1 MNTIGIII
9 ARKGSRR
16 IKNKN
21 IKNFFS
27 KPIIYYTIKA
37 AIKSKV
43 FDKLIISSNSKKI
56 INICE
61 KYGVSSFG
69 KRPEKYSDD
78 KTSTIDV
85 INFEIKKIS
94 KILGKKPKYI
104 CCLYPAA
111 PLISYKDI
119 RKGFRLIKKKYHY
132 VFSAGMYQ
140 SFFPESFYFDK
151 KNKKLKTIFGSKQKK
166 FLNDKKNFYYDAA
179 QFYWGKYDSWIK
191 KKNIFFKKSMIV
203 EIKRGRIQ
211 DINTIEDF
219 NFAKKLFR
227 IKNQ

>member
-1 MNTIGIII
+1 MNTLGIII

-56 INICE
+56 INICK
-61 KYGVSSFG
+61 KYGVDSFG
-69 KRPEKYSDD
+69 KRPEKYSND
-78 KTSTIDV
+78 KTTTIDV
-85 INFEIKKIS
+85 MNFEIKKIS

-111 PLISYKDI
+111 PLIDHKDI
-119 RKGFRLIKKKYHY
+119 KEGFTLIKKNYPY

-140 SFFPESFYFDK
+140 SLSPESFWIDQ
-151 KNKKLKTIFGSKQKK
+151 KNKKLRTIFNIKQKK
-166 FLNDKKNFYYDAA
+166 ILNDRKKFYYDAA

-191 KKNIFFKKSMIV
+191 KKNIFFEKSMIV
-203 EIKRGRIQ
+203 EIKRDKLQ

-219 NFAKKLFR
+219 NFAKKLFK
-227 IKNQ
+227 IKNL